1 MVSQEDPSWNDN
13 YLNSFYTVR
22 IESPSTPPSPTCA
35 TAAKHRR
42 TDKGLPETGA
52 IKHSVILVTLSA
64 AALLTTHTARMS
76 LRF

>member
-1 MVSQEDPSWNDN
+1 MASQEDPSWNDN

-22 IESPSTPPSPTCA
+22 IESSSTPPSPTCA
-35 TAAKHRR
+35 TAAKHRQ
-42 TDKGLPETGA
+42 TDKDRPETWA